1 MAPRLESSMNSDV
14 LGGSGMVHGSEFGS
28 GTPLGLANQS
38 IALIASSNPVTPPKP
53 NTVRFGDGEITPLY
67 GIESGSGSDYESE
80 TSSKV
85 AGTRESQVPF
95 AMREEDLRDLLMK
108 LESERKFGD
117 VGSCDN
123 QERIAQDA
131 KLKDLLNRLQNVWR
145 DEEAHPTPAA
155 SNAGHRFRT
164 SDDLGVGVI
173 NAMPKIFTR
182 DGKVKE
188 RSDACANGCYEVNI
202 IKERC
207 GSVGVCKICT
217 QAVKLCA
224 YPSCRTWFASSLKGK
239 RCRSCRRQ
247 NRTIG

>member
-1 MAPRLESSMNSDV
+1 MNSDV
-14 LGGSGMVHGSEFGS
+14 LGVSGMVHGSEFGS
-28 GTPLGLANQS
+28 GTPLEKANQS
-38 IALIASSNPVTPPKP
+38 IALIANSNPVTPPKS
-53 NTVRFGDGEITPLY
+53 NIVRLGDGEITPLY
-67 GIESGSGSDYESE
+67 GVESGSGSDYESE
-80 TSSKV
+80 TSCKDAGAKDYESK
-85 AGTRESQVPF
+85 TPF
-95 AMREEDLRDLLMK
+95 AMRESDLIDLLAK
-108 LESERKFGD
+108 LQKEREFGD

-123 QERIAQDA
+123 PEIISRDA
-131 KLKDLLNRLQNVWR
+131 ELKVLLDQLQNVWKG
-145 DEEAHPTPAA
+145 EEDHPTPVA

-164 SDDLGVGVI
+164 SEDLGISVI

-188 RSDACANGCYEVNI
+188 RSYACANGCYEVNI

-207 GSVGVCKICT
+207 GSVGVCKLCT

-224 YPSCRTWFASSLKGK
+224 YPNCRTWFASSLKGK